1 MNTCIIFGAAEFD
14 RLAEPICPG
23 DFVIAADGGLRHT
36 KKLSILP
43 DEILGDF
50 DSLGYVPDTG
60 VVYPVEKDDT
70 DTMLAVRRGLE
81 LGFRRFVIYGG
92 LEGRRLDHNVANFQT
107 LGFLAQQGAVGFLVG
122 KESICCA
129 VKNAGMRFP
138 REAEGD
144 FSLFCLGPDAKGVTI
159 RKLYY
164 EAENITLT
172 GFFPLGVSNHFTGE
186 QAQVSVADGTV
197 LAIWQRKSGFPQIM

>member
-36 KKLSILP
+36 KKLRILP
-43 DEILGDF
+43 NEILGDF

-92 LEGRRLDHNVANFQT
+92 LEGRRLDHTVANFQT

-159 RKLYY
+159 RRLYY

-197 LAIWQRKSGFPQIM
+197 LAIWQRKTGFPQIV

>member
-43 DEILGDF
+43 DEILGYF

-92 LEGRRLDHNVANFQT
+92 LEGRRLDHTVANFQT

>member
-36 KKLSILP
+36 KTLQIVP
-43 DEILGDF
+43 HERLGDF
-50 DSLGYVPDTG
+50 HSLGYVPEAST
-60 VVYPVEKDDT
+60 VYPVEKDDP

-81 LGFRRFVIYGG
+81 LGYRRFVIYGG
-92 LEGRRLDHNVANFQT
+92 LEGRRLDHTVANFQT
-107 LGFLAQQGAVGFLVG
+107 LGFLSQQGAVGFLIG
-122 KESICCA
+122 KEIICCA

-172 GFFPLGVSNHFTGE
+172 SFFPLGVSNHFVGKPAEIT
-186 QAQVSVADGTV
+186 VKDGTL
-197 LAIWQRKSGFPQIM
+197 LAIWQRTAGFPKIV

>member
-36 KKLSILP
+36 KKLRILP
-43 DEILGDF
+43 NEILGDF

-92 LEGRRLDHNVANFQT
+92 LEGRRLDHTVANFQA

-129 VKNAGMRFP
+129 VKNAGMQFP

>member
-92 LEGRRLDHNVANFQT
+92 LEGRRLDHTVANFQT

-122 KESICCA
+122 KESICCG
-129 VKNAGMRFP
+129 VKNAGMQFP

-159 RKLYY
+159 RNLYY

>member
-23 DFVIAADGGLRHT
+23 DFVIAADGGLRHAISLGIT
-36 KKLSILP
+36 P
-43 DEILGDF
+43 NEIIGDF

-92 LEGRRLDHNVANFQT
+92 LEGRRLDHTVANFQT
-107 LGFLAQQGAVGFLVG
+107 LGFLARHGAVGFLVG
-122 KESICCA
+122 KDYLACA
-129 VKNAGMRFP
+129 VKDGTLRFP
-138 REAEGD
+138 KGAAGD
-144 FSLFCLGPDAKGVTI
+144 FSVFCLGPDARGVTI
-159 RKLYY
+159 RGLYY
-164 EAENITLT
+164 EAEDITLT
-172 GFFPLGVSNHFTGE
+172 SFFPLGVSNHFTGRE
-186 QAQVSVADGTV
+186 ASVTVKEGTI
-197 LAIWQRKSGFPQIM
+197 LALWERKSSLPELV

>member
-14 RLAEPICPG
+14 RLAEPICLG

-92 LEGRRLDHNVANFQT
+92 LEGRRLDHTVANF
-107 LGFLAQQGAVGFLVG
+107 
-122 KESICCA
+122 
-129 VKNAGMRFP
+129 
-138 REAEGD
+138 
-144 FSLFCLGPDAKGVTI
+144 
-159 RKLYY
+159 
-164 EAENITLT
+164 
-172 GFFPLGVSNHFTGE
+172 
-186 QAQVSVADGTV
+186 
-197 LAIWQRKSGFPQIM
+197 

>member
-92 LEGRRLDHNVANFQT
+92 LEGRRLDHTVANFQT

-138 REAEGD
+138 QEAEGD

-159 RKLYY
+159 RNLYY

>member
-36 KKLSILP
+36 KTLQIVP
-43 DEILGDF
+43 NEILGDF
-50 DSLGYVPDTG
+50 DSLGYVPEAST
-60 VVYPVEKDDT
+60 VYPMEKDDT

-81 LGFRRFVIYGG
+81 LGYRRFVIYGG
-92 LEGRRLDHNVANFQT
+92 LEGRRLDHTVANFQT
-107 LGFLAQQGAVGFLVG
+107 LGFLSQQGAVGFLIG

-138 REAEGD
+138 REVEGD

-172 GFFPLGVSNHFTGE
+172 SFFPLGVSNHFVGK
-186 QAQVSVADGTV
+186 QAEITVKDGTL
-197 LAIWQRKSGFPQIM
+197 LAIWQRTAGFPKIV